1 MLKLLAVLCTAA
13 CAYAADTTLIT
24 FDGAAGTTH
33 SFKAVSDPVMGG
45 QSHSTFA
52 VNNSVGVFSGEV
64 KIVPSLK
71 APGFCNMQADKST
84 YPDIS
89 MHTHLMLKVRSV
101 GAAYGAWK
109 VAFGPAD
116 HSGSFFF
123 SSYKADFAI
132 NGSAWQVVSIPF
144 TSFSSKW
151 SSYTGEP
158 TTKCSDDKEV
168 CPSAKRLAG
177 ITTFEIAAEGAAGKF
192 ELEVQKVWA
201 GDGNTGDAEY
211 MVEAVAEA
219 ATADTTYFRIDQTTC
234 ADISLGSTV
243 GICPTSLVVKLGKLA
258 AGSCASQGYT
268 KAGSPLSQKAGP
280 CGTLHFNTYTKAAKA
295 EVAEAFTAS
304 EAASNCTTV
313 APISGLNFTEFLR
326 ATWFV
331 QKQQETGYLKPAD
344 FFCVTATYNDE
355 GKKTL
360 GGLGAKAISVYNY
373 QNSGAVNGKPGGA
386 ITGKGS
392 IVLCAREQDKS
403 VPSKLLVA
411 PCFLPNFL
419 AGDYWVVGIGE
430 DAATKKHAWA
440 IVSGGQPT
448 VEYADGCTT
457 KKTGTNGSGFW
468 FFTRAQVATPAVLAE
483 MEAAAKKL
491 GFTTS
496 QLIDVPQAGC
506 KYAEAKLVKPN

>member
-1 MLKLLAVLCTAA
+1 
-13 CAYAADTTLIT
+13 
-24 FDGAAGTTH
+24 
-33 SFKAVSDPVMGG
+33 MGG

-89 MHTHLMLKVRSV
+89 MHTHLMLQVRSV
-101 GAAYGAWK
+101 GPAYGAWK

-151 SSYTGEP
+151 SPSTGEP
-158 TTKCSDDKEV
+158 TTTCADDKEV

-219 ATADTTYFRIDQTTC
+219 AAADTTYFRIDQTTC
-234 ADISLGSTV
+234 ADISLGASV

-280 CGTLHFNTYTKAAKA
+280 CGTLNFNTYTKAAKA
-295 EVAEAFTAS
+295 AKAVVAEAFTAS
-304 EAASNCTTV
+304 EASEAASKCTTV
-313 APISGLNFTEFLR
+313 APISDLNFTEFLR

-386 ITGKGS
+386 ITGNGS

-430 DAATKKHAWA
+430 DAATKKHTWA

>member
-1 MLKLLAVLCTAA
+1 
-13 CAYAADTTLIT
+13 
-24 FDGAAGTTH
+24 
-33 SFKAVSDPVMGG
+33 MGG

-101 GAAYGAWK
+101 GAAFAGWK

-219 ATADTTYFRIDQTTC
+219 ATADTTYFRMVHDP
-234 ADISLGSTV
+234 S
-243 GICPTSLVVKLGKLA
+243 
-258 AGSCASQGYT
+258 
-268 KAGSPLSQKAGP
+268 
-280 CGTLHFNTYTKAAKA
+280 HFTDRL
-295 EVAEAFTAS
+295 FTAS

-430 DAATKKHAWA
+430 DAATKKHTWA